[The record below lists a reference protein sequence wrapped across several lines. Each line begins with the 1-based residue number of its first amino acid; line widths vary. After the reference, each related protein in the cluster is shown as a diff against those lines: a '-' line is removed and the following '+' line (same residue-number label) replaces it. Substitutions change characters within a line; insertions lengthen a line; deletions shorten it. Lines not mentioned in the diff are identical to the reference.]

1 MSTLYRLVAVA
12 GLIAAGSLLGSTVGA
27 QATDHC
33 PDHQGHPGKVELT
46 DDSTYSVTLPD
57 GTEFCVK
64 AGTGASGKLTSDGN
78 EWTVD
83 WLNRGGQ
90 TPAISYYVIYSE
102 PGDPGNGDDN
112 GTDPGNGNGTDPGNG
127 NGDPGNGDNG
137 NGPPEVEIP
146 EPETPV
152 TPEPETPEPETPVT
166 PEPETGQLPPPGTD
180 EPVTVPVETEPV
192 QLPPTPE
199 VGADPPSTA
208 TPTAAEPE
216 LTELPE
222 TGAAVAVTSAFG
234 LALLALGVGLR
245 RFAR

>member
-64 AGTGASGKLTSDGN
+64 AGTGARGKLTSDGN
-78 EWTVD
+78 EWTVN
-83 WLNRGGQ
+83 WLNRGGP

-102 PGDPGNGDDN
+102 PGDPGNGD
-112 GTDPGNGNGTDPGNG
+112 
-127 NGDPGNGDNG
+127 PGNGDNGNG

-152 TPEPETPEPETPVT
+152 TPEPETPVTPEPETPVTPEPETPVT

>member
-102 PGDPGNGDDN
+102 PGDPGNGD
-112 GTDPGNGNGTDPGNG
+112 PGNG
-127 NGDPGNGDNG
+127 NGDNGDPGNGNG